1 MRLGGKGQ
9 DIPIQWVA
17 NPLGLTEIE
26 EVVLVLLGEV
36 VASGVGTVHMVLLV
50 LVLLVEVTALRAE
63 AVHLV
68 LLEHLELD
76 CGGGERLE
84 RSIN

>member
-1 MRLGGKGQ
+1 M
-9 DIPIQWVA
+9 A
-17 NPLGLTEIE
+17 SPLGPTEIE

-36 VASGVGTVHMVLLV
+36 IASGVGAVHLVLLV
-50 LVLLVEVTALRAE
+50 LVLLVEVAALGVE